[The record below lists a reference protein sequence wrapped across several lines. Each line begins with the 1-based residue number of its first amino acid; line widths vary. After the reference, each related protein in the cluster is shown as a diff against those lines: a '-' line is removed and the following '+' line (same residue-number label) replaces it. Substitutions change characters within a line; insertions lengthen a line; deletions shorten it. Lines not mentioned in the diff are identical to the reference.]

1 MKTTAKLSF
10 MMFVEWF
17 IWGAWFVPLWLWLS
31 KSGFSAGE
39 IGWSYACTAIAAIL
53 SPILVGSI
61 TDRFFSAQKVLAVLM
76 FAGALLMY
84 FAAQQTTF
92 AGFFPLLLAY
102 SLTYMPTIALTNS
115 IAFANVPDV
124 ERDFPRIR
132 VMGTIGWIASGL
144 ACGFLPQILG
154 YADISPTNIP
164 LLITAGS
171 SALLGVFAFFLPDT
185 PPKST
190 GKMDIKVMLGLDA
203 LILLRDKNFLVFFFC
218 SFLFAMPLAF
228 YYIFANGYLTE
239 VGMKNATGWMTLG
252 QFSEIFFMLAL
263 PFFTKR
269 FGIKKVL
276 LLGLDAL
283 ILLRD
288 KNFLVFF
295 FCSFLFAM
303 PLAFYYIFAN
313 GYLTEVGM
321 KNATGWMT
329 LGQFSEIFFMLALP
343 FFTKR
348 FGIKK
353 VLLLGLVTAAIRYG
367 FFIYGS
373 ADEYFTY
380 ALLFLGILLHGVSYD
395 FYYVT
400 AYIYVDKKAPVHMRT
415 AAQGLITLCCQ
426 GFGSLLG
433 YRLGGVMMEKMFAY
447 QEPVNGL
454 TFNWSGM
461 WTFGAVMIAIIA
473 VLFMIFFRE
482 SDNEIT
488 AIKVDDR
495 DIALTQGEV
504 K

>member
-1 MKTTAKLSF
+1 MKTTVKLSF

-76 FAGALLMY
+76 FVGAILMY

-92 AGFFPLLLAY
+92 SGFFPLLLAY

-144 ACGFLPQILG
+144 ACGFLPQMLG
-154 YADISPTNIP
+154 YSDISPTNIP

-190 GKMDIKVMLGLDA
+190 GKMDFKVMLGLDA

-269 FGIKKVL
+269 FGIKRYYCLVL
-276 LLGLDAL
+276 LLRRSATDFSFTVV
-283 ILLRD
+283 R
-288 KNFLVFF
+288 KNISLTPCCFSA
-295 FCSFLFAM
+295 FCCTVSVTTSITSRPTSM
-303 PLAFYYIFAN
+303 
-313 GYLTEVGM
+313 
-321 KNATGWMT
+321 
-329 LGQFSEIFFMLALP
+329 S
-343 FFTKR
+343 
-348 FGIKK
+348 IKK
-353 VLLLGLVTAAIRYG
+353 RRFTCAPQRKGLSPSAVRDSAACSVTVWAA
-367 FFIYGS
+367 
-373 ADEYFTY
+373 
-380 ALLFLGILLHGVSYD
+380 
-395 FYYVT
+395 
-400 AYIYVDKKAPVHMRT
+400 
-415 AAQGLITLCCQ
+415 
-426 GFGSLLG
+426 
-433 YRLGGVMMEKMFAY
+433 
-447 QEPVNGL
+447 
-454 TFNWSGM
+454 
-461 WTFGAVMIAIIA
+461 
-473 VLFMIFFRE
+473 
-482 SDNEIT
+482 
-488 AIKVDDR
+488 
-495 DIALTQGEV
+495 
-504 K
+504 

>member
-53 SPILVGSI
+53 SPVLVGSL
-61 TDRFFSAQKVLAVLM
+61 TDRFFSAQKVLAILM
-76 FAGALLMY
+76 FAGAILMY

-92 AGFFPLLLAY
+92 SGFFPLLLAY

-115 IAFANVPDV
+115 IAFSNVADV

-132 VMGTIGWIASGL
+132 VMGTIGWIGSGL
-144 ACGFLPQILG
+144 VCGFLPGMLG
-154 YADISPTNIP
+154 LSDISPTNVP
-164 LLITAGS
+164 LLIAAGS
-171 SALLGVFAFFLPDT
+171 SLVLGIFALCLPDT

-190 GKMDIKVMLGLDA
+190 GKLSLKVMLGLDA
-203 LILLRDKNFLVFFFC
+203 LIMLRDRNFLVFFFC

-228 YYIFANGYLTE
+228 YYIFANGYLSE
-239 VGMKNATGWMTLG
+239 SGMKNATGWMTLG

-276 LLGLDAL
+276 LLGL
-283 ILLRD
+283 I
-288 KNFLVFF
+288 
-295 FCSFLFAM
+295 
-303 PLAFYYIFAN
+303 
-313 GYLTEVGM
+313 
-321 KNATGWMT
+321 
-329 LGQFSEIFFMLALP
+329 
-343 FFTKR
+343 
-348 FGIKK
+348 
-353 VLLLGLVTAAIRYG
+353 TAAIRYG
-367 FFIYGS
+367 FFIYGT
-373 ADEYFTY
+373 ADNYFTY
-380 ALLFLGILLHGVSYD
+380 TLMFLGILLHGVSYD

-400 AYIYVDKKAPVHMRT
+400 AYIYVDKKAPVAMRN

-447 QEPVNGL
+447 PTPG
-454 TFNWSGM
+454 
-461 WTFGAVMIAIIA
+461 
-473 VLFMIFFRE
+473 
-482 SDNEIT
+482 
-488 AIKVDDR
+488 
-495 DIALTQGEV
+495 
-504 K
+504 

>member
-1 MKTTAKLSF
+1 MKTTVKLSF

-76 FAGALLMY
+76 FVGAILMY
-84 FAAQQTTF
+84 FAARQTTF
-92 AGFFPLLLAY
+92 SGFFPLLLAY

-144 ACGFLPQILG
+144 ACGFLPQMLG
-154 YADISPTNIP
+154 YSDISPTNIP

-190 GKMDIKVMLGLDA
+190 GKMDFKVMLGLDA

-276 LLGLDAL
+276 LLGL
-283 ILLRD
+283 I
-288 KNFLVFF
+288 
-295 FCSFLFAM
+295 
-303 PLAFYYIFAN
+303 
-313 GYLTEVGM
+313 
-321 KNATGWMT
+321 
-329 LGQFSEIFFMLALP
+329 
-343 FFTKR
+343 
-348 FGIKK
+348 
-353 VLLLGLVTAAIRYG
+353 TAAIRYG
-367 FFIYGS
+367 FFVYGG
-373 ADEYFTY
+373 AEEYFTY

-454 TFNWSGM
+454 TFNWAGM
-461 WTFGAVMIAIIA
+461 WGFGAVMIAVIA
-473 VLFMIFFRE
+473 VMFMIFFRE
-482 SDNEIT
+482 SDKEIT

-495 DIALTQGEV
+495 DVALKQGEV

>member
-1 MKTTAKLSF
+1 
-10 MMFVEWF
+10 
-17 IWGAWFVPLWLWLS
+17 
-31 KSGFSAGE
+31 
-39 IGWSYACTAIAAIL
+39 
-53 SPILVGSI
+53 
-61 TDRFFSAQKVLAVLM
+61 M
-76 FAGALLMY
+76 FAGAILIY

-92 AGFFPLLLAY
+92 SGFFPLLLAY

-115 IAFANVPDV
+115 IAFANIGDV

-144 ACGFLPQILG
+144 VCGFLPQMMG
-154 YADISPTNIP
+154 YSDISPTNIP

-171 SALLGVFAFFLPDT
+171 SLLLGVFALMLPDT

-190 GKMDIKVMLGLDA
+190 GKMDFKVMLGLDA
-203 LILLRDKNFLVFFFC
+203 LVLLRDKNFLVFFIC

-228 YYIFANGYLTE
+228 YYIFANGYLSE
-239 VGMKNATGWMTLG
+239 VGMHNATGWMTLG

-276 LLGLDAL
+276 LLGL
-283 ILLRD
+283 I
-288 KNFLVFF
+288 
-295 FCSFLFAM
+295 
-303 PLAFYYIFAN
+303 
-313 GYLTEVGM
+313 
-321 KNATGWMT
+321 
-329 LGQFSEIFFMLALP
+329 
-343 FFTKR
+343 
-348 FGIKK
+348 
-353 VLLLGLVTAAIRYG
+353 TAAIRYG
-367 FFIYGS
+367 FFVYGG
-373 ADEYFTY
+373 AEQYFTY

-447 QEPVNGL
+447 KEPVNGL
-454 TFNWSGM
+454 TFNWAGM
-461 WTFGAVMIAIIA
+461 WGFGAIMIAIIA

-482 SDNEIT
+482 SDKEIA
-488 AIKVDDR
+488 AIKVHSDSR
-495 DIALTQGEV
+495 DTALTQEDM